1 MNRNKALY
9 DEYRTS
15 DLYIMKRSGERV
27 PFDKTKIIV
36 AISKANAEVGI
47 KSQQVTDDAIKKIA
61 DDIERAAI
69 DTNRDYS
76 VEEIQD
82 MVEDELM
89 DTGKHMVARRY
100 ITYRYK
106 HNQKRDS
113 NGLDK
118 RILAILRNTSDDAKE
133 ENSNKNTTIV
143 SVQRDYMAG
152 EWSRYYTEE
161 YLLPKEITEAHKQ
174 GIIHFHDSDYAAMA
188 LHNCCLINLDD
199 MLQNG
204 TKISGTAIDTPKS
217 YLTTCTVTSQVIA
230 QVASMQYGGQ
240 TISLAHIAPFVD
252 VSRRKIRKRYRKEWT
267 SLGIPFTEKQL
278 EDFVAKELLKE
289 VEAGCQTI
297 QYQLVTL
304 QTTNGQAPFVSVFM
318 YLNEVPEGQ
327 TRDDLALIIEIMLK
341 QRIKGI
347 KDETGHYITP
357 AFPKLLYVLQ
367 EDNITE
373 DGKYW
378 YLTHLAAQC
387 TAKRMVPDY
396 ISEKVMLE
404 MKGDVYPCMG
414 CVDGKEVITYK
425 YNNNVY
431 TESFERM
438 WDRLAKYFEI
448 GKQPNLTDFVMRT
461 PGVKIYDQKEGFVD
475 NYGIIKNH
483 NSEWL
488 RITFSN
494 GRTIMCTPDH
504 PFENT
509 DGKLV
514 YAVDL
519 TENDLID
526 ADTTKDDTLSPT
538 CYITN
543 VEHITKDGFSY
554 DVTTSSE
561 HFTVSGIYSHNCRS
575 FLTPD
580 RFTDRGLRNIA
591 NAGNWDRN
599 KHKYYGRFNMGV
611 VTINLVDVACSSAKD
626 ENEFWRLLDERLE
639 LCHKALRIRY
649 EHLLGTPSDV
659 APIQWQDGALAR
671 LAPGETIDELLQHGY
686 ATISLGY
693 AGLAEC
699 TQYMRGCWHTQP
711 KGHDF
716 AIAVME
722 RLNEKCE
729 SWKEAENIDYSVYG
743 TPLESTTY
751 KFAKCLQRRFGII
764 PNVTDHNY
772 ITNSYHVNVREDI
785 DAFTKLTMEAEF
797 QKLSPGGA
805 ISYVEVPNM
814 QDNIEA
820 LESIIKHIYNT
831 IMYAEINTKSDLCM
845 KCGYDGEIQI
855 VNIDG
860 KLGWECPKCHN
871 RDQSTMHVARRTC
884 GYIGTQYW
892 NQGRTQE
899 IKDRVLHVSV
909 EKKAE
914 NADKLPPI
922 VPPLPYYHAD
932 SLEKKLAESDSE
944 DNKTK

>member
-9 DEYRTS
+9 DDYRTS
-15 DLYIMKRSGERV
+15 DIYIMKRSGERV

-47 KSQQVTDDAIKKIA
+47 KSQQVTEDAIKKIA

-106 HNQKRDS
+106 HNEKRNS

-204 TKISGTAIDTPKS
+204 TKISGTTIDTPKS

-252 VSRRKIRKRYRKEWT
+252 VSRRKIRKRYREEWT

-414 CVDGKEVITYK
+414 
-425 YNNNVY
+425 
-431 TESFERM
+431 
-438 WDRLAKYFEI
+438 
-448 GKQPNLTDFVMRT
+448 
-461 PGVKIYDQKEGFVD
+461 
-475 NYGIIKNH
+475 
-483 NSEWL
+483 
-488 RITFSN
+488 
-494 GRTIMCTPDH
+494 
-504 PFENT
+504 
-509 DGKLV
+509 
-514 YAVDL
+514 
-519 TENDLID
+519 
-526 ADTTKDDTLSPT
+526 
-538 CYITN
+538 
-543 VEHITKDGFSY
+543 
-554 DVTTSSE
+554 
-561 HFTVSGIYSHNCRS
+561 CRS

-729 SWKEAENIDYSVYG
+729 SWKETENIDYSVYG

-785 DAFTKLTMEAEF
+785 DAFSKLTMEAEF

-805 ISYVEVPNM
+805 ISYVEVPNI

-871 RDQSTMHVARRTC
+871 HDQSTMHVARRTC

-922 VPPLPYYHAD
+922 IPPLPYYPAD
-932 SLEKKLAESDSE
+932 SLEEKLSESDSE
-944 DNKTK
+944 NNKTE

>member
-9 DEYRTS
+9 DDYRTS
-15 DLYIMKRSGERV
+15 DIYIMKRSGERV

-47 KSQQVTDDAIKKIA
+47 KSQQVSDDTIKMIA
-61 DDIERAAI
+61 NHIEQAAI

-100 ITYRYK
+100 ITYRYR
-106 HNQKRDS
+106 HNQKRDN

-174 GIIHFHDSDYAAMA
+174 GIIHFHDSDYAALS

-204 TKISGTAIDTPKS
+204 TQISGTAIDRPKS
-217 YLTTCTVTSQVIA
+217 FLTTCTVASQVIT

-252 VSRRKIRKRYRKEWT
+252 VSRRKIRKRYRDEWT
-267 SLGIPFTEKQL
+267 AIGIPFTEEKL
-278 EDFVAKELLKE
+278 EAFVAKELLKE

-297 QYQLVTL
+297 QYQLITL

-438 WDRLAKYFEI
+438 WDRLSKYFEI
-448 GKQPNLTDFVMRT
+448 GKQPNLTDFVMKT

-514 YAVDL
+514 YAADL
-519 TENDLID
+519 TKNDLID
-526 ADTTKDDTLSPT
+526 VDTTKDDTFSPT

-543 VEHITKDGFSY
+543 VEHIHEDSFSY

-599 KHKYYGRFNMGV
+599 KHKYYGRFNIGV

-899 IKDRVLHVSV
+899 IKDRVMHVSV
-909 EKKAE
+909 EKT
-914 NADKLPPI
+914 ND
-922 VPPLPYYHAD
+922 D
-932 SLEKKLAESDSE
+932 TSDTEK
-944 DNKTK
+944 

>member
-9 DEYRTS
+9 DDYRIS

-27 PFDKTKIIV
+27 PFDKTKIYV

-47 KSQQVTDDAIKKIA
+47 KSQQIDDKTIKQIA
-61 DDIERAAI
+61 NDIERTAI
-69 DTNRDYS
+69 EASRDYS

-106 HNQKRDS
+106 HNQKRDD

-118 RILAILRNTSDDAKE
+118 RILAILNNTSADAKE
-133 ENSNKNTTIV
+133 ENSNKDTTVV

-152 EWSRYYTEE
+152 EWSRYYTDE
-161 YLLPKEITEAHKQ
+161 YLLPKEITEAHKL
-174 GIIHFHDSDYAAMA
+174 GIIHFHDSDYAAMR
-188 LHNCCLINLDD
+188 LHNCCLINLED

-204 TKISGTAIDTPKS
+204 TKISGTPIETPKS
-217 YLTTCTVTSQVIA
+217 YYTTCTVTSQIIA

-252 VSRRKIRKRYRKEWT
+252 VSRRKIRKRYREEWT
-267 SLGIPFTEKQL
+267 ALGIQFTEEQL
-278 EDFVAKELLKE
+278 EAFVKKELLKE
-289 VEAGCQTI
+289 VESGCQTI
-297 QYQLVTL
+297 QYQLITL

-318 YLNEVPEGQ
+318 YLNEAEESQ
-327 TRDDLALIIEIMLK
+327 TREDLALIIEIMLK
-341 QRIKGI
+341 QRIQGI

-357 AFPKLLYVLQ
+357 AFPKMLYVLQ
-367 EDNITE
+367 EDNITK

-378 YLTHLAAQC
+378 YLTELAAKC

-396 ISEKVMLE
+396 ISEKIMLE

-414 CVDGKEVITYK
+414 C
-425 YNNNVY
+425 
-431 TESFERM
+431 
-438 WDRLAKYFEI
+438 
-448 GKQPNLTDFVMRT
+448 
-461 PGVKIYDQKEGFVD
+461 
-475 NYGIIKNH
+475 
-483 NSEWL
+483 
-488 RITFSN
+488 
-494 GRTIMCTPDH
+494 
-504 PFENT
+504 
-509 DGKLV
+509 
-514 YAVDL
+514 
-519 TENDLID
+519 
-526 ADTTKDDTLSPT
+526 
-538 CYITN
+538 
-543 VEHITKDGFSY
+543 
-554 DVTTSSE
+554 
-561 HFTVSGIYSHNCRS
+561 RS

-580 RFTDRGLRNIA
+580 RFTDKGLRNIA

-611 VTINLVDVACSSAKD
+611 VTINLVDVACSSEGD
-626 ENEFWRLLDERLE
+626 EDRFWELLDERLE

-649 EHLLGTPSDV
+649 EHLLGTPSDI

-671 LAPGETIDELLQHGY
+671 LAPGETIDELLKYGY

-699 TQYMRGCWHTQP
+699 TQYMKGCWHTQP
-711 KGHDF
+711 EGHDF
-716 AIAVME
+716 AIKVME

-729 SWKEAENIDYSVYG
+729 IWKDDEDIDYSVYG

-785 DAFTKLTMEAEF
+785 DAFTKLSLEAEF
-797 QKLSPGGA
+797 QRLSPGGA

-814 QDNIEA
+814 QDNLEA
-820 LESIIKHIYNT
+820 LEEIIKHIYNT
-831 IMYAEINTKSDLCM
+831 IMYAEINTKSDLCT

-855 VNIDG
+855 VTVDG

-909 EKKAE
+909 DTDTSDKDVNEDKPQIPTLSPADFEK
-914 NADKLPPI
+914 
-922 VPPLPYYHAD
+922 
-932 SLEKKLAESDSE
+932 
-944 DNKTK
+944 

>member
-15 DLYIMKRSGERV
+15 DIYIMKRSGERV

-47 KSQQVTDDAIKKIA
+47 KSQQVTEDAIKKIA
-61 DDIERAAI
+61 DDIERAAM

-106 HNQKRDS
+106 HNEKRNS

-252 VSRRKIRKRYRKEWT
+252 VSRRKIRKRYREEWT

-367 EDNITE
+367 EDNITK

-414 CVDGKEVITYK
+414 
-425 YNNNVY
+425 
-431 TESFERM
+431 
-438 WDRLAKYFEI
+438 
-448 GKQPNLTDFVMRT
+448 
-461 PGVKIYDQKEGFVD
+461 
-475 NYGIIKNH
+475 
-483 NSEWL
+483 
-488 RITFSN
+488 
-494 GRTIMCTPDH
+494 
-504 PFENT
+504 
-509 DGKLV
+509 
-514 YAVDL
+514 
-519 TENDLID
+519 
-526 ADTTKDDTLSPT
+526 
-538 CYITN
+538 
-543 VEHITKDGFSY
+543 
-554 DVTTSSE
+554 
-561 HFTVSGIYSHNCRS
+561 CRS

-729 SWKEAENIDYSVYG
+729 AWKEAENIDYSVYG

-785 DAFTKLTMEAEF
+785 DAFSKLTMEAEF

-820 LESIIKHIYNT
+820 LEAIIKHIYNT

-871 RDQSTMHVARRTC
+871 HDQSTMHVARRTC

-922 VPPLPYYHAD
+922 VPPLPYYPAD
-932 SLEKKLAESDSE
+932 NLEEKLSESDSE
-944 DNKTK
+944 NNKTE

>member
-9 DEYRTS
+9 DDYRTS
-15 DLYIMKRSGERV
+15 DIYIMKRSGERV

-47 KSQQVTDDAIKKIA
+47 KSQQVSDDTIKMIA
-61 DDIERAAI
+61 NHIEQAAI

-89 DTGKHMVARRY
+89 DTGKHMIARRY
-100 ITYRYK
+100 ITYRYR
-106 HNQKRDS
+106 HNQKRDN

-118 RILAILRNTSDDAKE
+118 RILAILQNKSDDAKE

-152 EWSRYYTEE
+152 EWSKYYTEE
-161 YLLPKEITEAHKQ
+161 YLLPKEITEAHKL
-174 GIIHFHDSDYAAMA
+174 GIIHFHDSDYAAMP

-204 TKISGTAIDTPKS
+204 TQISGTAIDRPKS
-217 YLTTCTVTSQVIA
+217 FLTTCTVASQVIA

-252 VSRRKIRKRYRKEWT
+252 VSRRKIRKRYRDEWT
-267 SLGIPFTEKQL
+267 AIGIPFTEEQL

-289 VEAGCQTI
+289 IEAGCQTI
-297 QYQLVTL
+297 QYQLITL
-304 QTTNGQAPFVSVFM
+304 QTTNGQAPFVSIFM

-327 TRDDLALIIEIMLK
+327 TRDDLALIIETMLK

-347 KDETGHYITP
+347 KDKTGHYITP

-396 ISEKVMLE
+396 ISEKIMLE
-404 MKGDVYPCMG
+404 LKGDVYPCMG

-438 WDRLAKYFEI
+438 WDRLSKYFEI

-461 PGVKIYDQKEGFVD
+461 PDVKIYDQKEGFVD

-514 YAVDL
+514 YAADL

-526 ADTTKDDTLSPT
+526 VDTTKDNTLSPT

-543 VEHITKDGFSY
+543 VEHIHEDSFSY

-580 RFTDRGLRNIA
+580 RFTDKGLGNIA
-591 NAGNWDRN
+591 NAGNWDEH
-599 KHKYYGRFNMGV
+599 KHKYYGRFNIGV

-626 ENEFWRLLDERLE
+626 ETEFWKLLDERLE

-671 LAPGETIDELLQHGY
+671 LAPGETIDKLLQNGY

-699 TQYMRGCWHTQP
+699 TEYMKGCWHTH
-711 KGHDF
+711 KDGHDF
-716 AIAVME
+716 AIAVMK

-729 SWKEAENIDYSVYG
+729 EWKNAENIDYSVYG

-751 KFAKCLQRRFGII
+751 KFAKCLQRRFGVI

-785 DAFTKLTMEAEF
+785 DAFTKLTMESEF

-814 QDNIEA
+814 QDNLEA
-820 LESIIKHIYNT
+820 LEAIIKHIYNT

-871 RDQSTMHVARRTC
+871 HDQSTMHVARRTC

-899 IKDRVLHVSV
+899 IKDRVMHVSV
-909 EKKAE
+909 EK
-914 NADKLPPI
+914 
-922 VPPLPYYHAD
+922 
-932 SLEKKLAESDSE
+932 
-944 DNKTK
+944 NK

>member
-9 DEYRTS
+9 DDYRTS
-15 DLYIMKRSGERV
+15 DIYIMKRSGERV
-27 PFDKTKIIV
+27 PFDKTKIII

-47 KSQQVTDDAIKKIA
+47 KSQQVSDDTIKMIA
-61 DDIERAAI
+61 NHIEQAAI

-100 ITYRYK
+100 ITYRYR
-106 HNQKRDS
+106 HNQKRDN

-118 RILAILRNTSDDAKE
+118 RILAILQNKSDDAKE
-133 ENSNKNTTIV
+133 ENSNKNTTII

-161 YLLPKEITEAHKQ
+161 YLLPKEITEAHKL
-174 GIIHFHDSDYAAMA
+174 GIIHFHDSDYAAMS

-204 TKISGTAIDTPKS
+204 TQISGTAIDRPKS
-217 YLTTCTVTSQVIA
+217 FLTTCTVASQVIA

-252 VSRRKIRKRYRKEWT
+252 VSRRKIRKRYRDEWT
-267 SLGIPFTEKQL
+267 AIGIPFTEEQL
-278 EDFVAKELLKE
+278 EAFVAKELLKE

-297 QYQLVTL
+297 QYQLITL
-304 QTTNGQAPFVSVFM
+304 QTTNGQAPFVSIFM

-327 TRDDLALIIEIMLK
+327 TRDDLALIIETMLK

-347 KDETGHYITP
+347 KDKTGHYITP

-396 ISEKVMLE
+396 ISEKIMLE
-404 MKGDVYPCMG
+404 LKGDVYPCMG

-438 WDRLAKYFEI
+438 WDKLSKYFEI

-514 YAVDL
+514 YAADL
-519 TENDLID
+519 TKNDLID
-526 ADTTKDDTLSPT
+526 VDTTKDNTLSPT

-543 VEHITKDGFSY
+543 VEHIHEDSFSY

-580 RFTDRGLRNIA
+580 RFTDKGLGNIA
-591 NAGNWDRN
+591 NAGNWDEH
-599 KHKYYGRFNMGV
+599 KHKYYGRFNIGV

-626 ENEFWRLLDERLE
+626 ETEFWKLLDERLE

-671 LAPGETIDELLQHGY
+671 LAPGETIDKLLQNGY

-699 TQYMRGCWHTQP
+699 TEYMKGCWHTH
-711 KGHDF
+711 KDGHDF
-716 AIAVME
+716 AIAVMK

-729 SWKEAENIDYSVYG
+729 EWKNAENIDYSVYG

-751 KFAKCLQRRFGII
+751 KFAKCLQRRFGVI

-785 DAFTKLTMEAEF
+785 DAFTKLTMESEF

-814 QDNIEA
+814 QDNLEA
-820 LESIIKHIYNT
+820 LEAIIKHIYNT

-871 RDQSTMHVARRTC
+871 HDQSTMHVARRTC

-899 IKDRVLHVSV
+899 IKDRVMHVSV
-909 EKKAE
+909 EKT
-914 NADKLPPI
+914 NNDTS
-922 VPPLPYYHAD
+922 D
-932 SLEKKLAESDSE
+932 TEK
-944 DNKTK
+944 

>member
-9 DEYRTS
+9 DDYRTS
-15 DLYIMKRSGERV
+15 DIYIMKRSGERV

-47 KSQQVTDDAIKKIA
+47 KSQQVSDDTIKMIA
-61 DDIERAAI
+61 NHIEQAAI

-100 ITYRYK
+100 ITYRYR
-106 HNQKRDS
+106 HNQKRDN

-118 RILAILRNTSDDAKE
+118 RILAILQNKSDDAKE
-133 ENSNKNTTIV
+133 ENSNKNTTII

-161 YLLPKEITEAHKQ
+161 YLLPKEITEAHKL
-174 GIIHFHDSDYAAMA
+174 GIIHFHDSDYAAMS

-204 TKISGTAIDTPKS
+204 TQISGTAIDRPKS
-217 YLTTCTVTSQVIA
+217 FLTTCTVASQVIA

-252 VSRRKIRKRYRKEWT
+252 VSRRKIRKRYRDEWT
-267 SLGIPFTEKQL
+267 AIGIPFTEEQL
-278 EDFVAKELLKE
+278 EAFVAKELLKE

-297 QYQLVTL
+297 QYQLITL
-304 QTTNGQAPFVSVFM
+304 QTTNGQAPFVSIFM

-327 TRDDLALIIEIMLK
+327 TRDDLALIIETMLK

-347 KDETGHYITP
+347 KDKTGHYITP

-396 ISEKVMLE
+396 ISEKIMLE
-404 MKGDVYPCMG
+404 LKGDVYPCMG

-438 WDRLAKYFEI
+438 WDRLSKYFEI

-514 YAVDL
+514 YAADL

-526 ADTTKDDTLSPT
+526 VDTTKDNTLSPT

-543 VEHITKDGFSY
+543 VEHIHEDSFSY

-580 RFTDRGLRNIA
+580 RFTDKGLGNIA
-591 NAGNWDRN
+591 NAGNWDEH
-599 KHKYYGRFNMGV
+599 KHKYYGRFNIGV

-626 ENEFWRLLDERLE
+626 ETEFWKLLDERLE

-671 LAPGETIDELLQHGY
+671 LAPGETIDKLLQNGY

-699 TQYMRGCWHTQP
+699 TEYMKGCWHTH
-711 KGHDF
+711 KDGHDF
-716 AIAVME
+716 AIAVMK

-729 SWKEAENIDYSVYG
+729 EWKNAENIDYSVYG

-751 KFAKCLQRRFGII
+751 KFAKCLQRRFGVI

-785 DAFTKLTMEAEF
+785 DAFTKLTMESEF

-814 QDNIEA
+814 QDNLEA
-820 LESIIKHIYNT
+820 LEAIIKHIYNT

-871 RDQSTMHVARRTC
+871 HDQSTMHVARRTC

-899 IKDRVLHVSV
+899 IKDRVMHVSV
-909 EKKAE
+909 EKT
-914 NADKLPPI
+914 ND
-922 VPPLPYYHAD
+922 D
-932 SLEKKLAESDSE
+932 TSDTEK
-944 DNKTK
+944 

>member
-9 DEYRTS
+9 DDYRTS
-15 DLYIMKRSGERV
+15 DIYIMKRSGERV

-47 KSQQVTDDAIKKIA
+47 KSQQISDDTIKMIA
-61 DDIERAAI
+61 NHIEQAAI

-100 ITYRYK
+100 ITYRYR
-106 HNQKRDS
+106 HNQKRDN

-118 RILAILRNTSDDAKE
+118 RILAILQNKSDDAKE
-133 ENSNKNTTIV
+133 ENSNKNTTII

-161 YLLPKEITEAHKQ
+161 YLLPKEITEAHKL
-174 GIIHFHDSDYAAMA
+174 GIIHFHDSDYAAMS

-204 TKISGTAIDTPKS
+204 TQISGTAIDRPKS
-217 YLTTCTVTSQVIA
+217 FLTTCTVASQVIA

-252 VSRRKIRKRYRKEWT
+252 VSRRKIRKRYRDEWT
-267 SLGIPFTEKQL
+267 AIGIPFTEEQL
-278 EDFVAKELLKE
+278 EAFVAKELLKE

-297 QYQLVTL
+297 QYQLITL
-304 QTTNGQAPFVSVFM
+304 QTTNGQAPFVSIFM

-327 TRDDLALIIEIMLK
+327 TRDDLALIIETMLK

-347 KDETGHYITP
+347 KDKTGHYITP

-396 ISEKVMLE
+396 ISEKIMLE
-404 MKGDVYPCMG
+404 LKGDVYPCMG

-438 WDRLAKYFEI
+438 WDRLSKYFEI

-514 YAVDL
+514 YAADL

-526 ADTTKDDTLSPT
+526 VDTTKDNTLSPT

-543 VEHITKDGFSY
+543 VEHIHKDSFSY

-580 RFTDRGLRNIA
+580 RFTDKGLGNIA
-591 NAGNWDRN
+591 NAGNWDEH
-599 KHKYYGRFNMGV
+599 KHKYYGRFNIGV

-626 ENEFWRLLDERLE
+626 ETEFWKLLDERLE

-671 LAPGETIDELLQHGY
+671 LAPGETIDKLLQNGY

-699 TQYMRGCWHTQP
+699 TEYMKGCWHTH
-711 KGHDF
+711 KDGHDF
-716 AIAVME
+716 AIAVMK

-729 SWKEAENIDYSVYG
+729 EWKNAENIDYSVYG

-751 KFAKCLQRRFGII
+751 KFAKCLQRRFGVI

-785 DAFTKLTMEAEF
+785 DAFTKLTMESEF

-814 QDNIEA
+814 QDNLEA
-820 LESIIKHIYNT
+820 LEAIIKHIYNT

-871 RDQSTMHVARRTC
+871 HDQSTMHVARRTC

-899 IKDRVLHVSV
+899 IKDRVMHVSV
-909 EKKAE
+909 EKT
-914 NADKLPPI
+914 ND
-922 VPPLPYYHAD
+922 D
-932 SLEKKLAESDSE
+932 TSDTEK
-944 DNKTK
+944 

>member
-9 DEYRTS
+9 DDYRTS
-15 DLYIMKRSGERV
+15 DIYIMKRSGERV

-47 KSQQVTDDAIKKIA
+47 KSQQVSDDTIKMIA
-61 DDIERAAI
+61 NHIEQAAI

-100 ITYRYK
+100 ITYRYR
-106 HNQKRDS
+106 HNQKRDN

-174 GIIHFHDSDYAAMA
+174 GIIHFHDSDYAALS

-204 TKISGTAIDTPKS
+204 TQISGTAIDRPKS
-217 YLTTCTVTSQVIA
+217 FLTTCTVASQVIT

-252 VSRRKIRKRYRKEWT
+252 VSRRKIRKRYRDEWT
-267 SLGIPFTEKQL
+267 AIGIPFTEEKL
-278 EDFVAKELLKE
+278 EAFVAKELLKE

-297 QYQLVTL
+297 QYQLITL

-438 WDRLAKYFEI
+438 WDRLSKYFEI
-448 GKQPNLTDFVMRT
+448 GKQPNLTDFVMKT

-514 YAVDL
+514 YAADL
-519 TENDLID
+519 TKNDLID
-526 ADTTKDDTLSPT
+526 VDTTKDDTFSPT

-543 VEHITKDGFSY
+543 VEHIHEDSFSY

-909 EKKAE
+909 EKT
-914 NADKLPPI
+914 ND
-922 VPPLPYYHAD
+922 D
-932 SLEKKLAESDSE
+932 TSDTEK
-944 DNKTK
+944 